1 VHKWNGR
8 RREGVRIC
16 IDLAPAGQCLDIA
29 YICYT
34 RPTPLLLFWHFAA
47 RRCQIILHCHFDIA
61 ICTLS
66 WLRIFFV
73 NRAIGSGD
81 VAWLPEQQKWNG
93 CRTAYLPF
101 WRRMATLSLAVCQ
114 FAGQCPEVQYSS
126 KRLVIVKLTTVPS
139 HEMK

>member
-1 VHKWNGR
+1 MHKWNGR

-66 WLRIFFV
+66 WLRFFFV

-114 FAGQCPEVQYSS
+114 FAGQCPEAQCSS
-126 KRLVIVKLTTVPS
+126 KRLVIVKLTINST
-139 HEMK
+139 